1 MSRGSGLYERFHG
14 HPVRWKKG
22 KGFHVPRELVVLG
35 RAVAVEYEC
44 DKLHG
49 GGDGRRAVYRHEIE
63 TPAYLCAD
71 ETGGKQLYILGGS
84 LIVTD
89 AGIER

>member
-1 MSRGSGLYERFHG
+1 MSASRLYERFHG
-14 HPVRWKKG
+14 HPVRWRRG
-22 KGFHVPRELVVLG
+22 KGFHVPHELVVLG

-44 DKLHG
+44 DKRHG
-49 GGDGRRAVYRHEIE
+49 GGDGHTAVYRHEFE
-63 TPAYLCAD
+63 TPSYVCAD
-71 ETGGKQLYILGGS
+71 ERGRGQLYIIGGR